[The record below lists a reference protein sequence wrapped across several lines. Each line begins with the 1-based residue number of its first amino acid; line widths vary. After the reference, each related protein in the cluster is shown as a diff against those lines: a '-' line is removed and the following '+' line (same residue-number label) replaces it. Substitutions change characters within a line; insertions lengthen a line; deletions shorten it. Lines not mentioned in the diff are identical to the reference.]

1 MTQTAPPRL
10 PLYDA
15 TAEAAS
21 GVVIERYSTSFG
33 LASRL
38 LTKDTREH
46 IRNVYALVRVAA
58 EVVDG
63 AATEAG
69 LDTTSPGR
77 SSTSSRRTPSGRWH
91 SASR

>member
-1 MTQTAPPRL
+1 MTTSTTKAGSGHAARL

-21 GVVIERYSTSFG
+21 AVVIDRYSTSFG

-46 IRNVYALVRVAA
+46 ITNVYALVRVAD

-63 AATEAG
+63 PATEAG
-69 LDTTSPGR
+69 LDPALA
-77 SSTSSRRTPSGRWH
+77 RTVLD
-91 SASR
+91 

>member
-38 LTKDTREH
+38 LTKDIREH
-46 IRNVYALVRVAA
+46 IRNVYALVRVAD

-63 AATEAG
+63 PATEAG
-69 LDTTSPGR
+69 
-77 SSTSSRRTPSGRWH
+77 
-91 SASR
+91 